1 MGVGSNFTSLASVD
15 PGALENSRSEIT
27 FSYNGQYPDAIDPS
41 TGLTIANNHNEEEA
55 TYTEYSFYEIT
66 NANYI
71 DGGIDLSQTYP
82 FEAIFDDLDKNTY
95 YGNKRNWI
103 GIWGG
108 RQAYYAASVLAQAK
122 MTINPTTPITGHE
135 VWSGSVNITTNTTIN
150 SGASVTIIPGTNV
163 TSSSGFSLINNGTL
177 SAVGVSSNRITF
189 DFVSK
194 QNNNG
199 IKVNSG
205 ATANIYYSN
214 ILNAINGIYFN
225 SGTGIADHCT
235 ITNCTYGIYVTS
247 ATPTIQY
254 CSINNNQYG
263 IRIFNS
269 YSQSWTANNIAHNS
283 ITGNIAYGVYLNN
296 SSPTLSYNS
305 VSSNYL
311 GSAFWT
317 SSNPILNHNNFSS
330 NTNYGV
336 SCYGSASPSAYYNP
350 GYSFGGY
357 NNIISNGNRGIVVTG
372 TSHPYW
378 GSPSLS
384 SGGYNSVYNNTGYEI
399 DNSAPN
405 FDACNNWWGNPSGP
419 QTGDI
424 NGTVRTFPALDYD
437 PNPYKANYYPE
448 ELHEAEHE
456 MITNNYVKAT
466 DLLKT
471 YLTEH
476 TDNNSYGNVAAVLL
490 LKNLDFY
497 MDGKSIVKEIESC
510 LENKL
515 SRDGQFE
522 LLLGL
527 SSVLSKDKNYT
538 EALESLEQLVSLTP
552 TINENNRILFQ
563 KAFIN
568 LYGTKDV
575 DKCLQYLNQILN
587 RNLSTSLD
595 YRLALEEINTLSSSE
610 GLTPELSKNITNT
623 NLPKAFD
630 LLGNYP
636 NPFNPSTTISY
647 ALPYQSS
654 VDLIIYDIM
663 GREVK
668 SFKISSQSAGNQNI
682 RWDGTNENGN
692 TVSSGIYL
700 YRINIKSLENT
711 ETFVKTAKLIMLK

>member
-150 SGASVTIIPGTNV
+150 SGDSVTIIPGTNV

-283 ITGNIAYGVYLNN
+283 ITGNTAYGVYLNN

-311 GSAFWT
+311 
-317 SSNPILNHNNFSS
+317 
-330 NTNYGV
+330 
-336 SCYGSASPSAYYNP
+336 
-350 GYSFGGY
+350 
-357 NNIISNGNRGIVVTG
+357 
-372 TSHPYW
+372 
-378 GSPSLS
+378 
-384 SGGYNSVYNNTGYEI
+384 
-399 DNSAPN
+399 
-405 FDACNNWWGNPSGP
+405 WGNPSGP

-623 NLPKAFD
+623 TLPKAFD

-647 ALPYQSS
+647 TLPYQSS
-654 VDLIIYDIM
+654 VDLIIYDIV

-668 SFKISSQSAGNQNI
+668 SFKISSQSAG
-682 RWDGTNENGN
+682 
-692 TVSSGIYL
+692 
-700 YRINIKSLENT
+700 
-711 ETFVKTAKLIMLK
+711 